1 MRHAPFSL
9 VYVLRL
15 DLQVGRWS
23 YRLQDLRTGEL
34 TEHASLRSCFDRI
47 EAAAGERVDALPQ
60 APLPS
65 KGDP

>member
-34 TEHASLRSCFDRI
+34 TEHATLRACFDRI
-47 EAAAGERVDALPQ
+47 EAAAGGRRDALP
-60 APLPS
+60 AELPPT